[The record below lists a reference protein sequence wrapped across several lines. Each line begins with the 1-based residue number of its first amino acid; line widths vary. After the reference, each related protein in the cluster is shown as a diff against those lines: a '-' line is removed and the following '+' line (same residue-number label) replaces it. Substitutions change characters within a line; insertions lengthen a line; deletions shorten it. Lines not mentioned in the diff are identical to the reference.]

1 MEVECA
7 GRLSL
12 RQVSPTRPSPAAS
25 PVTEWSLWTLT
36 GPWSR
41 EWRSSMVWCPWSRQD
56 GPEASPDL
64 GCSLG
69 GGTVT
74 SLTLYLPSRQGSCP
88 QGACHLDFLSSPL
101 CEGKSWVLVCVLCKD
116 TCP

>member
-74 SLTLYLPSRQGSCP
+74 SLTLTFLPDKVPALRELVILTSSALPCVRARAGS
-88 QGACHLDFLSSPL
+88 
-101 CEGKSWVLVCVLCKD
+101 
-116 TCP
+116 